1 MYSPKIHTK
10 IEIRLANQENLFDL
24 LLCANEFLDFI
35 EDFKDK
41 FLNKNFFVLS
51 AYYENILAG
60 ILIAEDKTQKIDSL
74 EKIIPIMTLH
84 LIFVNRTF
92 RKKDIGKT
100 LLKSFISIQKKN
112 GIASIYVKLPQKYKE
127 GIRFFL
133 KNDFKMI
140 NKTKNKIV
148 LEKILWKDYGIRE
161 CHIIG
166 ENFNDMFY

>member
-1 MYSPKIHTK
+1 MYSPNSHTK
-10 IEIRLANQENLFDL
+10 IEIRIANQENLFDL
-24 LLCANEFLDFI
+24 LLCANEFIDFI
-35 EDFKDK
+35 DDFKDK
-41 FLNKNFFVLS
+41 FLHKNLLVLS

-60 ILIAEDKTQKIDSL
+60 ILIAEDQTQKIDSL
-74 EKIIPIMTLH
+74 EKIIPLMTLH
-84 LIFVNRTF
+84 LIFVNPTF

-100 LLKSFISIQKKN
+100 LLKSFISTQKKN

-127 GIRFFL
+127 GIKFFL
-133 KNDFKMI
+133 KNEFKMI

-148 LEKILWKDYGIRE
+148 LEKVLWKDYGIRE